1 MKDRENRGREGYR
14 KPKREGWEV
23 GEIGGNYECFTF
35 CNRKRAKERKSR
47 KRVGNREC
55 KVRESEGGG
64 GIFQIWSMLAGYE
77 EKARRFKVWNLSN
90 LVNASRL

>member
-1 MKDRENRGREGYR
+1 MGDRVNRGREGYR

-23 GEIGGNYECFTF
+23 GEIKGNYKCFIF

-47 KRVGNREC
+47 KRVRNREC
-55 KVRESEGGG
+55 KVRESDRGGD
-64 GIFQIWSMLAGYE
+64 
-77 EKARRFKVWNLSN
+77 LSN